1 MNETQPDILWNHNL
15 DDIKEITAADYE
27 YAFCYSQENII
38 MYSRSYS
45 AQIVDINKY
54 NLNIFIENILINKEC
69 HFDYV
74 IQDFKCD
81 GIATIF
87 YKNNYIYYTMYD
99 DMFSYPFDLV
109 KIKVDDVILDRLRNL
124 Y

>member
-54 NLNIFIENILINKEC
+54 NLNIFIENILINKE
-69 HFDYV
+69 
-74 IQDFKCD
+74 
-81 GIATIF
+81 
-87 YKNNYIYYTMYD
+87 
-99 DMFSYPFDLV
+99 
-109 KIKVDDVILDRLRNL
+109 
-124 Y
+124 